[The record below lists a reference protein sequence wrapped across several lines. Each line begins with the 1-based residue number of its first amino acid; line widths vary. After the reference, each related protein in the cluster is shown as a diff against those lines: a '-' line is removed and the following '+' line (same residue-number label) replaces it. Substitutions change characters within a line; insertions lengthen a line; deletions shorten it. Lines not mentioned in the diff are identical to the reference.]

1 MKKIASSGET
11 DSGKGIILSKIAFVT
26 GASTGLG
33 NELARQLVQSGY
45 DVALVARRLP
55 LLEALKKELDPLGQ
69 RVLVLAADV
78 SRWDEIKAAVDRTE
92 KELGPIDLM
101 IANAGVS
108 LDAPLRRF
116 NVAEAR
122 LVYEVNVIGLMQTV
136 AAVLPYFME
145 RKRGHIVG
153 VSSLAAYVS
162 FPRSTVYCSSKAAV
176 SSYLEGL
183 RIELMPHRIAVT
195 TVCPGFVRTPMTQKN
210 KFKMPFL
217 LDAPDAVRIMLRGIE
232 ARKAMVLFPTT
243 LAIMVRALR
252 FIPGPILRQVFM
264 RLRPG

>member
-1 MKKIASSGET
+1 
-11 DSGKGIILSKIAFVT
+11 LSKIAFVT

-33 NELARQLVQSGY
+33 HELAKQLVAAGY

-55 LLEALKKELDPLGQ
+55 LLQELKKELDPSGR

-92 KELGPIDLM
+92 KELGPIDLL

-108 LDAPLRRF
+108 LDAPLKRF
-116 NVAEAR
+116 DVAEAR
-122 LVYEVNVIGLMQTV
+122 KVYEVNVIGLMQTV
-136 AAVLPYFME
+136 AAVLPYFLE

-183 RIELMPHRIAVT
+183 RIELMPQKIPVT
-195 TVCPGFVRTPMTQKN
+195 TICPGFVRTPMTQKN

-217 LDAPDAVRIMLRGIE
+217 LDAPEAVRIMMRGIE
-232 ARKAMVLFPTT
+232 ARKAVVHFPASLGYIVRGLSLLPAPLF
-243 LAIMVRALR
+243 
-252 FIPGPILRQVFM
+252 RQVLM

>member
-1 MKKIASSGET
+1 M
-11 DSGKGIILSKIAFVT
+11 SKIAFVT

-33 NELARQLVQSGY
+33 HELAKQLVQSGY

-55 LLEALKKELDPLGQ
+55 LLEDLKKELEPFGQ

-78 SRWDEIKAAVDRTE
+78 SRWDEIRLAVERAE
-92 KELGPIDLM
+92 QELGPIDLL
-101 IANAGVS
+101 IANAGIS
-108 LDAPLRRF
+108 LDAPLKRF
-116 NVAEAR
+116 KVADAR

-136 AAVLPYFME
+136 AAVLPFFME

-153 VSSLAAYVS
+153 VSSLAAYLSV
-162 FPRSTVYCSSKAAV
+162 PRSTIYCSSKAAV

-183 RIELMPHRIAVT
+183 RIELMPLKIPVT
-195 TVCPGFVRTPMTQKN
+195 TICPGFVRTPMTQKN

-217 LDAPDAVRIMLRGIE
+217 LDAPDAVRIMMRGIA
-232 ARKAMVLFPTT
+232 ARKAMVHFPS
-243 LAIMVRALR
+243 ALYAMILLLR
-252 FIPGPILRQVFM
+252 LIPKPIFRQVLM

>member
-1 MKKIASSGET
+1 
-11 DSGKGIILSKIAFVT
+11 LSKIAFVT

-33 NELARQLVQSGY
+33 YELARQLVAAGY

-55 LLEALKKELDPLGQ
+55 LLEALKKELDPLGR

-78 SRWDEIKAAVDRTE
+78 SHWEEIKEAVDRTE
-92 KELGPIDLM
+92 KELGPIDLL

-108 LDAPLRRF
+108 LDAPLKRF

-122 LVYEVNVIGLMQTV
+122 QVYEVNVIGLMQTV

-153 VSSLAAYVS
+153 VSSLAAYIS

-176 SSYLEGL
+176 SSYLDGL
-183 RIELMPHRIAVT
+183 RLELMPLGIPVT
-195 TVCPGFVRTPMTQKN
+195 TICPGFVRTPMTQKN

-217 LDAPDAVRIMLRGIE
+217 LDAPEAARIMLRGIE
-232 ARKAMVLFPTT
+232 ARKAMVHFPSP
-243 LAIMVRALR
+243 LAIGVRLLR
-252 FIPGPILRQVFM
+252 FIPGPVLRQILM

>member
-1 MKKIASSGET
+1 M
-11 DSGKGIILSKIAFVT
+11 SKIAFVT

-33 NELARQLVQSGY
+33 HELARQLVQAGY
-45 DVALVARRLP
+45 DVALVARRFA
-55 LLEALKKELDPLGQ
+55 LLEALKKELDPLGR
-69 RVLVLAADV
+69 RVLVIAADV
-78 SRWDEIKAAVDRTE
+78 SRWEDIKGAVDRTE
-92 KELGPIDLM
+92 KELGPIDLL

-108 LDAPLRRF
+108 LDAPLKRF

-153 VSSLAAYVS
+153 VSSLAAYLS

-183 RIELMPHRIAVT
+183 RIELMPLKIPVT
-195 TVCPGFVRTPMTQKN
+195 TICPGFVRTPMTQKN

-217 LDAPDAVRIMLRGIE
+217 LDAPDAVRIMMRGIE
-232 ARKAMVLFPTT
+232 ARKATVHFPSSLAVIVQLLRLVPKPLF
-243 LAIMVRALR
+243 
-252 FIPGPILRQVFM
+252 RQVLL

>member
-1 MKKIASSGET
+1 M
-11 DSGKGIILSKIAFVT
+11 SKIAFVT

-33 NELARQLVQSGY
+33 HELAKQLVQAGY

-55 LLEALKKELDPLGQ
+55 LLESLKKELDPLGQ
-69 RVLVLAADV
+69 RVLVIAADV
-78 SRWDEIKAAVDRTE
+78 SRWDDIKGAVERTE
-92 KELGPIDLM
+92 RELGPIDLLV
-101 IANAGVS
+101 ANAGVS
-108 LDAPLRRF
+108 LDAPLKRF

-122 LVYEVNVIGLMQTV
+122 TVYEVNVIGLMQTV
-136 AAVLPYFME
+136 AAVLPFFME

-162 FPRSTVYCSSKAAV
+162 VPRSTVYCSSKAAV

-183 RIELMPHRIAVT
+183 RVELMPLNIPVT
-195 TVCPGFVRTPMTQKN
+195 TICPGFVRTPMTQKN

-217 LDAPDAVRIMLRGIE
+217 LDAPDAVRIMMRGIA
-232 ARKAMVLFPTT
+232 ARKTMVHFPSSLYFIV
-243 LAIMVRALR
+243 LAIRAV
-252 FIPGPILRQVFM
+252 PKPIFRQILV

>member
-1 MKKIASSGET
+1 M
-11 DSGKGIILSKIAFVT
+11 SKIAFVT

-33 NELARQLVQSGY
+33 HELAKQLVQAGY

-55 LLEALKKELDPLGQ
+55 LLESLKKELDPLGQ
-69 RVLVLAADV
+69 RVLVIAADV
-78 SRWDEIKAAVDRTE
+78 SRWDDIKGAVERTE
-92 KELGPIDLM
+92 RELGPIDLL

-108 LDAPLRRF
+108 LDVPLKRF

-122 LVYEVNVIGLMQTV
+122 TVYEVNVIGLMQTV
-136 AAVLPYFME
+136 AAVLPFFME

-162 FPRSTVYCSSKAAV
+162 VPRSTVYCSSKAAV

-183 RIELMPHRIAVT
+183 RVELMPLNIPVT
-195 TVCPGFVRTPMTQKN
+195 TICPGFVRTPMTQKN

-217 LDAPDAVRIMLRGIE
+217 LDAPDAVRIMMRGIA
-232 ARKAMVLFPTT
+232 ARKAMVHFPSS
-243 LAIMVRALR
+243 LYFIVLALR
-252 FIPGPILRQVFM
+252 AVPKPIFRQILV

>member
-1 MKKIASSGET
+1 M
-11 DSGKGIILSKIAFVT
+11 SKIAFVT

-33 NELARQLVQSGY
+33 HELAKQLVTSGY
-45 DVALVARRLP
+45 DVALVARRLS
-55 LLEALKKELDPLGQ
+55 LLEELKKELDPIGR
-69 RVLVLAADV
+69 RVLVIAADV

-92 KELGPIDLM
+92 KDLGPIDLL

-108 LDAPLRRF
+108 LDAPLKRF

-122 LVYEVNVIGLMQTV
+122 SVYEVNVIGLMQTV

-153 VSSLAAYVS
+153 VSSLAAYLSV
-162 FPRSTVYCSSKAAV
+162 PRSTVYCSSKAAV

-183 RIELMPHRIAVT
+183 RVELMPLKIPVT
-195 TVCPGFVRTPMTQKN
+195 TICPGFVRTPMTQKN

-217 LDAPDAVRIMLRGIE
+217 LDAPEAVRIMLRGIE
-232 ARKAMVLFPTT
+232 AKKTMVHFPSS
-243 LAIMVRALR
+243 LAIIVKALR
-252 FIPGPILRQVFM
+252 FIPAPIFRQILL

>member
-1 MKKIASSGET
+1 
-11 DSGKGIILSKIAFVT
+11 LSKIAFVT

-33 NELARQLVQSGY
+33 HELAKQLVAAGY
-45 DVALVARRLP
+45 DVALVARRLT
-55 LLEALKKELDPLGQ
+55 LLEDLKKELDPLGR

-92 KELGPIDLM
+92 KELGPIDLL

-108 LDAPLRRF
+108 LDAPLKRF

-122 LVYEVNVIGLMQTV
+122 TVYEVNVIGLMQTV

-145 RKRGHIVG
+145 RQRGHIVG
-153 VSSLAAYVS
+153 VSSLAAYISV
-162 FPRSTVYCSSKAAV
+162 PRSTVYCSSKAAV

-183 RIELMPHRIAVT
+183 RVELMPLKIKVT

-217 LDAPDAVRIMLRGIE
+217 LDAPDAVRIMMRGIE
-232 ARKAMVLFPTT
+232 AKKTMIHFPSSLAMIVKGLRLIPAPLF
-243 LAIMVRALR
+243 RQ
-252 FIPGPILRQVFM
+252 ILL

>member
-1 MKKIASSGET
+1 
-11 DSGKGIILSKIAFVT
+11 LSKIAFVT

-33 NELARQLVQSGY
+33 HELAKQLVQAGY

-55 LLEALKKELDPLGQ
+55 LLETLKKELEPFGQ
-69 RVLVLAADV
+69 RVLVLGADV
-78 SRWDEIKAAVDRTE
+78 SRWDEIQAAVDRTE
-92 KELGPIDLM
+92 KELGPIDLL

-108 LDAPLRRF
+108 SDAPLKRF

-122 LVYEVNVIGLMQTV
+122 MVYEVNVIGLMQTV

-162 FPRSTVYCSSKAAV
+162 FPRSTVYCSSKAAA

-183 RIELMPHRIAVT
+183 RLELMPLNIPVT
-195 TVCPGFVRTPMTQKN
+195 TICPGFVRTPMTQKN

-217 LDAPDAVRIMLRGIE
+217 LDAPDAVRIMMRGIE
-232 ARKAMVLFPTT
+232 ARKAMVHFPTS
-243 LAIMVRALR
+243 LGLIVRGLR
-252 FIPGPILRQVFM
+252 FIPAPIFRQIVL